1 MNPTEHKEFVQA
13 AWREAT
19 GDLIE
24 DYLVRLKSP
33 EATIDD
39 IRKAIEMANRVTGAE
54 ADKKVDP
61 NAGLSIFNFTFANG
75 GITAQPVVELASAVV
90 EDVTPREISTVAL
103 GAARAENREADERP
117 SMEDMMAGLDDMLS
131 DNL

>member
-19 GDLIE
+19 GDLITE
-24 DYLVRLKSP
+24 YLVRLNSQ

-39 IRKAIEMANRVTGAE
+39 LRKAIELANRVTGAE

-61 NAGLSIFNFTFANG
+61 NAGLSVFNFTFSNG
-75 GITAQPVVELASAVV
+75 GVTAQPVVELASAVV
-90 EDVTPREISTVAL
+90 EDVTPREISTLAL
-103 GAARAENREADERP
+103 EPAQADPAPSVPQP
-117 SMEDMMAGLDDMLS
+117 SMEDMMAGLDAMLG
-131 DNL
+131 DA